1 MRLRAYDPAR
11 DLDTCLAIWRRASE
25 VGHPFLDAATLDA
38 DAVLIRDVYM
48 PAADITVAEDGG
60 RVIGFIALLDD
71 LVGGL
76 FVDPGAHRRGAG
88 RALVARA
95 LATRGRLAV
104 EVYEA
109 NRSARAFYVAC
120 GFVET
125 GRRERDDHDRPLP
138 LVAMAV
144 PGPGAG

>member
-1 MRLRAYDPAR
+1 MAQHPPAPPRGDAEDGLRLRAYDPAR

-60 RVIGFIALLDD
+60 RVVGFIALLDD

-76 FVDPGAHRRGAG
+76 FVDPGAHRRG
-88 RALVARA
+88 RVARWSRA
-95 LATRGRLAV
+95 RSRRAGGSRSRSTKPIGPRGPSTSPA
-104 EVYEA
+104 A
-109 NRSARAFYVAC
+109 SA
-120 GFVET
+120 
-125 GRRERDDHDRPLP
+125 
-138 LVAMAV
+138 
-144 PGPGAG
+144 